1 LIDGYFGM
9 GNADGVVVGEIDEEL
24 GDVDVAVT
32 DDTNEELNDADV
44 GVADKTDELIGIN
57 VAAAGETDEIGD
69 VDVVTADEVDEG
81 LGDVAVD
88 DELTILDG
96 VDTITVDELWLEVVL
111 VSIVDELLPASK
123 DEVATAPVNAAVNEP
138 TTVLEPLAATPSS
151 LPARILSSLNGRPSP
166 NFG

>member
-1 LIDGYFGM
+1 M
-9 GNADGVVVGEIDEEL
+9 GNADGVVVGGIDEEL
-24 GDVDVAVT
+24 GDVGVAVT
-32 DDTNEELNDADV
+32 DDTNELNDADI
-44 GVADKTDELIGIN
+44 GVADKTNDELIGIN

-96 VDTITVDELWLEVVL
+96 VDTITDDELWLEVVL

-123 DEVATAPVNAAVNEP
+123 DEVATAPVNAAVDEP

>member
-1 LIDGYFGM
+1 M
-9 GNADGVVVGEIDEEL
+9 GNADGVVVGGVDEEL
-24 GDVDVAVT
+24 GDVDVAVN
-32 DDTNEELNDADV
+32 DDTNEELNDAVV
-44 GVADKTDELIGIN
+44 GVADKTNDELIGIN

-123 DEVATAPVNAAVNEP
+123 DEVATAPVNAAVDEP